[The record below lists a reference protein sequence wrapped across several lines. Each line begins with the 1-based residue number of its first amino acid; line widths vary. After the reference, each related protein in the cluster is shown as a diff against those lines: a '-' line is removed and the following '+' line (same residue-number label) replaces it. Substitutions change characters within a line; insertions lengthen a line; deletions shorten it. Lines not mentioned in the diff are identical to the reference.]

1 MPRPRGGPHLH
12 QDLTAQRV
20 LPRAGRLVQLEEER
34 GKEEAGVGRAGGI
47 HGPERELGQEKRGE
61 GCGQGQRQ
69 ARPVGP
75 LLLAH
80 LPSRPAQSLLRE
92 ASPGLA
98 SALLP
103 PLGARRHRQHSAVS
117 PSHPHLSPRTSGRV
131 TAPNSHTGLGR

>member
-61 GCGQGQRQ
+61 RCGQGQRQ

-103 PLGARRHRQHSAVS
+103 PLGARRHRQHSPFPLVT
-117 PSHPHLSPRTSGRV
+117 PTCHPALQGE
-131 TAPNSHTGLGR
+131 